1 MNASLQASNRLGKM
15 RTIAIW
21 NVTRFVFGMALAVVL
36 LNPAFAQSPGGTP
49 GSNGGYTFYPK
60 SIGTA
65 AGAVAGAGASLLY
78 WPHHHSGTITGC
90 IQRSNRAL
98 IILEEKKERTYFL
111 LPGHTGLRPDERIEL
126 AGKKLDYGLGA
137 QFFQVKKV
145 VKILGDCSGESKL
158 NSTSTASN

>member
-1 MNASLQASNRLGKM
+1 MNASLQASKRLGKM

-21 NVTRFVFGMALAVVL
+21 NLTRLVFGFALAVVL
-36 LNPAFAQSPGGTP
+36 LNPAFAQYPGGTP
-49 GSNGGYTFYPK
+49 GSSGGYTFSGK

-78 WPHHHSGTITGC
+78 WPHHRSGTITGC
-90 IQRSNRAL
+90 IERSNRAL

-111 LPGHTGLRPDERIEL
+111 LPGHTGLRPGERIEL
-126 AGKKLDYGLGA
+126 VGKKLNYGPGA

-145 VKILGDCSGESKL
+145 VRILGECSGASKL